1 MQFSGQTV
9 AGSVNFRKPISGS
22 NMTGYTFWYCLCCPL
37 FLIIGH
43 VGPPL
48 PCNKIKLVDVPEM
61 EYYAKDGKGEVRKSL
76 NPTWRIFFLS
86 QKWVTI
92 STLSYFV
99 LIGSFLMSRDRFA
112 FTGRMCSRDTCM
124 MRRRRKKVSTRMA
137 GFTRGTWENGN
148 QWVSPCFSVLSR
160 GFAKI
165 MQSLVVK
172 IRYIWRTYTALSP
185 KL

>member
-99 LIGSFLMSRDRFA
+99 LIGSFWCHVIGLFLRAECVQGIPVWWGEDERKYRRGWLASLGGR
-112 FTGRMCSRDTCM
+112 GRMATSEYHRAFLYFHGASQKSC
-124 MRRRRKKVSTRMA
+124 KV
-137 GFTRGTWENGN
+137 W
-148 QWVSPCFSVLSR
+148 W
-160 GFAKI
+160 
-165 MQSLVVK
+165 
-172 IRYIWRTYTALSP
+172 
-185 KL
+185 